1 MKKFFGKLKNGID
14 VYTFEL
20 KNDFLKVNILNYGG
34 IIKSIH
40 TYDKNKLWGNI
51 VLGYDDLLS
60 YETLSPHFGCI
71 TGRTAGRIEN
81 AEFRID
87 EKLYKLK
94 NNDNQHSLHGGVK
107 GLDKK
112 IWDIEKHDDN
122 EILLSYISP
131 DGEEG
136 YPGNLE
142 IKVSYKLENNKLIWT
157 CFAKTDKPT
166 PVNITNHTYF
176 NLSGGE
182 CLATTH
188 VLKIDSKYIYPLKEN
203 FCPSE
208 NKIEVKNTP
217 FDFREEKR
225 IDKDIENSHEQ
236 LKIGKGYDHPY
247 LLNNEEY
254 PIELYDELT
263 KRALKIKT
271 NQNVCVFYSG
281 NFLTKNKG
289 KLSIKKECSKHIGI
303 AFETQECP
311 NQIDKILLKPDE
323 EYYSYNEWEFY
334 VKD

>member
-1 MKKFFGKLKNGID
+1 MKKFFGKSKSGVD
-14 VYTFEL
+14 VYSFEL

-34 IIKSIH
+34 IIKNIY
-40 TYDKNKLWGNI
+40 TCDKNKVWGNI

-81 AEFRID
+81 AEFTLD

-107 GLDKK
+107 GFDKK
-112 IWDIEKHDDN
+112 IWDIEKHSDN
-122 EILLSYISP
+122 EILLSYTSP

-142 IKVSYKLENNKLIWT
+142 IKVSYKLEKNKLIWT
-157 CFAKTDKPT
+157 AFAKTDKTT

-182 CLATTH
+182 SLATTH
-188 VLKIDSKYIYPLKEN
+188 TLKINSKYIYPLKEN
-203 FCPSE
+203 FCPTE
-208 NKIEVKNTP
+208 NTIEVENTP
-217 FDFREEKR
+217 FDFRKEKR
-225 IDKDIENSHEQ
+225 IDKDIDNSHEQ
-236 LKIGKGYDHPY
+236 LKIGIGYDHPY

-254 PIELYDELT
+254 PIEIYDELT

-281 NFLTKNKG
+281 NFLTANEG
-289 KLSIKKECSKHIGI
+289 ELSIKKECSKHIGI
-303 AFETQECP
+303 ALETQECP
-311 NQIDKILLKPDE
+311 NQIDKVILNPDE
-323 EYYSYNEWEFY
+323 EYYSYNEWVFY